1 MLLRTCKG
9 KYKIKYIFLLLRSNI
24 EHGIADIKLKKNVLD
39 ENRALLGTKLS
50 ELNIK
55 EKALINQL
63 KDVKSYLLTKIEA
76 RFKELKTD
84 VTKAIRTKRKAIEGR
99 KEILNR

>member
-1 MLLRTCKG
+1 M
-9 KYKIKYIFLLLRSNI
+9 
-24 EHGIADIKLKKNVLD
+24 LD
-39 ENRALLGTKLS
+39 ENKSLLGSKLS

-55 EKALINQL
+55 EKALLNQL

-76 RFKELKTD
+76 RFKELKAE
-84 VTKAIRTKRKAIEGR
+84 VMKELRSKRKAIEGR